1 MAQRGFLELNKEVLR
16 EYAQIAFEG
25 LSGNILLWDSRAE
38 RIFGYSVED
47 VSQKQVTML
56 IPTESRETF
65 MRATLG
71 DRSEE
76 LRHKWLEIQG
86 IHKNVTVPRLH
97 LEMMF
102 TVTYPSSSSPSSHQ
116 DGTGDES
123 GALLV
128 GGKKSGEGGEVTK
141 AHGHVSIYIR
151 EKNKTAVQLF

>member
-102 TVTYPSSSSPSSHQ
+102 TVTYPSSSSHQ

-128 GGKKSGEGGEVTK
+128 GGKKSGESGEVK
-141 AHGHVSIYIR
+141 KDHGHVSIYIR
-151 EKNKTAVQLF
+151 EKNKTAVRLF

>member
-1 MAQRGFLELNKEVLR
+1 MLR

-102 TVTYPSSSSPSSHQ
+102 TVTYPSSSSHQ

-128 GGKKSGEGGEVTK
+128 GGKKSGESGEVK
-141 AHGHVSIYIR
+141 KDHGHVSIYIR
-151 EKNKTAVQLF
+151 EKNKTAVRLF